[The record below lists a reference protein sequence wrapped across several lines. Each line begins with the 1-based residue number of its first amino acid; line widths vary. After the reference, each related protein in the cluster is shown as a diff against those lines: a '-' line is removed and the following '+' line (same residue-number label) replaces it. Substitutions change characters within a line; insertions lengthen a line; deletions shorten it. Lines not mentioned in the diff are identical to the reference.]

1 MRSLD
6 QTCSQRVRPFQTAQF
21 TLMSMV
27 VFATCAGC
35 GWLKSTPS
43 PLTVAQVNQFARS
56 KEPSELMDQIL
67 LGERACGGA
76 EGVSILRAAFWLKR
90 RDYQNALAQ
99 VAKVS
104 PEGVFRTTSMWLAG
118 EALFRSGNLAQS
130 IRILNAL
137 IAEQPDDL
145 EAHRCLAAIYF
156 DISAMH
162 QAKDE
167 LKQIIRLAPEDYR
180 PHHLLGRIDL
190 DFQKF
195 DSAVKHYRT
204 AIELCKI
211 PGARLELRRGLGSS
225 LRGDK
230 RFDEIL
236 KWIPAEEPDL
246 FLQTC
251 RADALWS
258 TGQTDEARRV
268 LESVIA
274 QDPNLTD
281 ALYLAARIEADQEQF
296 DAAIKPLKQVLE
308 RNPHDVAALYQL
320 ALVQR
325 QAGNLEEFQNMIR
338 RKEQSQ
344 KLIDQL
350 IDLNDKIIDNPGDP
364 VLCLQIAEICDQLGK
379 KELAASW
386 RKAADGL
393 NATPFSP
400 N

>member
-1 MRSLD
+1 
-6 QTCSQRVRPFQTAQF
+6 
-21 TLMSMV
+21 
-27 VFATCAGC
+27 
-35 GWLKSTPS
+35 
-43 PLTVAQVNQFARS
+43 
-56 KEPSELMDQIL
+56 MDQIL